1 MDDIYFSS
9 SFPLNVQLSAVEPK
23 SKGYVTFSTTATV
36 LTQPALKCSLF
47 HSAIYDSHSRSC
59 FPASTY
65 FSVHWLSQ
73 RLHMHVDVATSRGPM
88 LFFFSTM
95 RAIYFIYHSTWPTCV
110 TYLEFCSNETVFF
123 PFYLL

>member
-9 SFPLNVQLSAVEPK
+9 SFPLNVQLSTVEPK

-47 HSAIYDSHSRSC
+47 HSTIHDSHSRSC

-73 RLHMHVDVATSRGPM
+73 RLHMHVDITTSRGPM
-88 LFFFSTM
+88 PFFFFS
-95 RAIYFIYHSTWPTCV
+95 Y
-110 TYLEFCSNETVFF
+110 NESQISITPLGPLVSLLLGSAVIKHFF
-123 PFYLL
+123 